1 MSAAGILLTC
11 LGKACYSSPPLST
24 SRFRAKRRGDRS
36 VASRFR
42 GFSPLRTA
50 RALAIVLPLAAASA
64 IGEDQSRWP
73 DERQAGQFLC
83 HADFPLAP
91 QQTLLDELTQLQ
103 QDLHMK
109 LGAPPPR
116 EKMHFFLFQAKE
128 TYQSYMKEH
137 FPRVPY
143 RRALFIKARGPGM
156 VFAYQGSDF
165 EIDVR
170 HECTHALLH
179 TWLPQVPL
187 WLDEGLAEYFE
198 ASRDKRVRQ
207 NPHLAT
213 VEATVS
219 ASQLPRLE
227 ELEVLNDLADMGR
240 DEYRDAWAW
249 VHFMLH
255 GPREAQE
262 ELVRYLQDLQQGSD
276 VGRLSNR
283 LRRRM
288 PDLNRRLA
296 EHFRS

>member
-1 MSAAGILLTC
+1 VPSRMLAFPVW
-11 LGKACYSSPPLST
+11 SS
-24 SRFRAKRRGDRS
+24 RG
-36 VASRFR
+36 A
-42 GFSPLRTA
+42 T
-50 RALAIVLPLAAASA
+50 ALAFVLAAMVKPCDA
-64 IGEDQSRWP
+64 ENRWP

-91 QQTLLDELTQLQ
+91 QQALLDELSQLQ
-103 QDLHMK
+103 QDLAMK

-116 EKMHFFLFQAKE
+116 EPVHFFLFQAKG
-128 TYQSYMKEH
+128 TYQSYMKQY

-156 VFAYQGSDF
+156 VFAFQGTDF

-198 ASRDKRVRQ
+198 VPRDKRVRQ
-207 NPHLAT
+207 HSHYALVQA
-213 VEATVS
+213 A
-219 ASQLPRLE
+219 AAAGQLPRLE
-227 ELEVLNDLADMGR
+227 ELESLDNIDEMER

-262 ELVRYLQDLQQGSD
+262 ELVRYLDELNAGSD
-276 VGRLSNR
+276 PGRLSER
-283 LRRRM
+283 LRRRL
-288 PDLNRRLA
+288 PDLNRRMA
-296 EHFRS
+296 EHFGR

>member
-1 MSAAGILLTC
+1 M
-11 LGKACYSSPPLST
+11 
-24 SRFRAKRRGDRS
+24 DRS
-36 VASRFR
+36 VACKLCISIRR
-42 GFSPLRTA
+42 GAGSA
-50 RALAIVLPLAAASA
+50 AMALAVLFLAAAA
-64 IGEDQSRWP
+64 QAENRWP

-91 QQTLLDELTQLQ
+91 QQPLLDELSQLQ
-103 QDLHMK
+103 QDLRAK
-109 LGAPPPR
+109 LGALPPR
-116 EKMHFFLFQAKE
+116 ENMHFFLFQAKD
-128 TYQSYMKEH
+128 TYQSYMKQY

-156 VFAYQGSDF
+156 VFAYQGTDF

-198 ASRDKRVRQ
+198 VSRDKRVTQ
-207 NPHLAT
+207 NPHHAT
-213 VEATVS
+213 VEAAVGFG
-219 ASQLPRLE
+219 QLPRLE
-227 ELEVLNDLADMGR
+227 ELESLDTLDDMGR

-255 GPREAQE
+255 GPREAQDELTRYLE
-262 ELVRYLQDLQQGSD
+262 ELHSGGDP
-276 VGRLSNR
+276 GRLSER

-296 EHFRS
+296 DHFRP

>member
-1 MSAAGILLTC
+1 MVARLREFSAL
-11 LGKACYSSPPLST
+11 K
-24 SRFRAKRRGDRS
+24 
-36 VASRFR
+36 
-42 GFSPLRTA
+42 TA
-50 RALAIVLPLAAASA
+50 RALALVLPLAAVSA

-91 QQTLLDELTQLQ
+91 QKVLLEELAQLQ
-103 QDLHMK
+103 QDLRVK
-109 LGAPPPR
+109 LGTPPPR
-116 EKMHFFLFQAKE
+116 EKMHFFLFHGKE
-128 TYQSYMKEH
+128 AYQDYMTKH

-143 RRALFIKARGPGM
+143 RRALFIKGRGPGM

-165 EIDVR
+165 ETDVR

-198 ASRDKRVRQ
+198 APRDKRARQ
-207 NPHLAT
+207 HSHLPI
-213 VEATVS
+213 VEAAVS
-219 ASQLPRLE
+219 VSQLPRLE
-227 ELEVLNDLADMGR
+227 ELELLDNLDDMGR

-249 VHFMLH
+249 VHFMVH

-262 ELVRYLQDLQQGSD
+262 ELNRYLQDLQQGTEA
-276 VGRLSNR
+276 GRLSHR